1 MSLSPRERAAVV
13 AAYLTLCV
21 VWGTTYNAIK
31 LAVEVFD
38 PFYYSA
44 VRFMVSGLLMFGL
57 ARVMRVPFPGRM
69 AEYVPLAVT
78 GVMLLVGGNG
88 LLSMAA
94 MTVPSGIT
102 SVISPLAPIGIA
114 LMALFLPDEERLS
127 WKGWFGVLVGGVGV
141 VALFWEE
148 LGQASLVAARGALM
162 LMGCCFFWSLASV
175 LQRRYARLPHPVIV
189 AAGQMLSGGLGL
201 LAVFAFRGQAVH
213 AHVTASAVVAV
224 VYLIVVGG
232 CVGFFCWAYLVSKM
246 PVARAATYGYV
257 NPAVALLVGW
267 LFLGES
273 FAAHQLAG
281 MGLAVAGVAIVNIGR
296 RPTRTPPLGAPVASP
311 GLPPR

>member
-1 MSLSPRERAAVV
+1 MSLTPRERAGVI

-31 LAVEVFD
+31 MAVAVFD
-38 PFYYSA
+38 PFYYSG
-44 VRFMVSGLLMFGL
+44 VRFIVSGLLMFGL
-57 ARVMRVPFPGRM
+57 ARALRVPFPRR
-69 AEYVPLAVT
+69 ASEFVPLAAT
-78 GVMLLVGGNG
+78 GLMLLVGGNG

-94 MTVPSGIT
+94 MVVPSGIT
-102 SVISPLAPIGIA
+102 SVISPLSPIVIA
-114 LMALFLPDEERLS
+114 LMSLCLPGEDRLR
-127 WKGWFGVLVGGVGV
+127 WKGWAGVLLGGVGV
-141 VALFWEE
+141 VALFWKE
-148 LGQASLVAARGALM
+148 LSQGSLVAASGAIM

-189 AAGQMLSGGLGL
+189 AAGQMLSGGIGL
-201 LAVFAFRGQAVH
+201 LAIFAFRSEAAHAPITAEAIGAVL
-213 AHVTASAVVAV
+213 
-224 VYLIVVGG
+224 YLILVGG
-232 CVGFFCWAYLVSKM
+232 CLGFFCWAYLVSKI

-281 MGLAVAGVAIVNIGR
+281 MALAVAGVAIVNLGR
-296 RPTRTPPLGAPVASP
+296 NPTRPAPTVAPIASP